1 MKQFQLEFYQMVEA
15 LLQEQ
20 RIQEMNNYIQHG
32 SITCLQHSIAV
43 AYYSLWLVRKA
54 HIKCDEHALVRG
66 ALLHDYFLYDWHE
79 AEDWHKWHGFRHPK
93 FALQNAKAD
102 FSLTKREEDIIRKH
116 MWPLTIIPP
125 RYREAWIVNGMD
137 TCSSIVEVLMEHK
150 PFYSLERRWFHHST
164 FLHHDH
170 LD

>member
-1 MKQFQLEFYQMVEA
+1 MTHLQLEFDQLIKA

-32 SITCLQHSIAV
+32 SITCLKHSIAV

-66 ALLHDYFLYDWHE
+66 ALLHDYFLYDWHD

-93 FALQNAKAD
+93 FALQNAKSD
-102 FSLTKREEDIIRKH
+102 FILTKREEDIIRKH

-150 PFYSLERRWFHHST
+150 PFHGLEKRWFHLSYIDQT
-164 FLHHDH
+164 
-170 LD
+170 